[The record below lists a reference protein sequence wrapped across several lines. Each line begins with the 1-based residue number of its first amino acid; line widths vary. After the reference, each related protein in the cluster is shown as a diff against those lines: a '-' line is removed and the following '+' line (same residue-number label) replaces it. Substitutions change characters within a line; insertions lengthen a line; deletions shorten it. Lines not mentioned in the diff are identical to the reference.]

1 MIESQA
7 NPHIK
12 HIRSLAADR
21 KDRRRERLFVLEG
34 VRLVA
39 DTLEGSELAL
49 AVYAPDQL
57 DQTVAG
63 RELRVRLEQMPHAYA
78 ATAQV
83 IAAASDTV
91 NPQGVVA
98 LAHWPQV
105 DHTRHYS
112 GAGCDP
118 GSRQHGHAAP

>member
-1 MIESQA
+1 MIESRA
-7 NPHIK
+7 NPHVK

-39 DTLEGSELAL
+39 DTLAGGELAL
-49 AVYAPDQL
+49 GLYAPDQL
-57 DQTVAG
+57 ELTEAG
-63 RELRVRLEQMPHAYA
+63 REPLARWEQLPHAHA

-83 IAAASDTV
+83 GAAASDTV

-98 LAHWPQV
+98 LA
-105 DHTRHYS
+105 
-112 GAGCDP
+112 
-118 GSRQHGHAAP
+118 